1 MDQSQNSSTEFIN
14 SLQDLMHNGDPN
26 NYRWIEVIEVESSHE
41 VIEIESSHEVIE
53 VEFSHEVIEVESSHE
68 VIEVESS

>member
-1 MDQSQNSSTEFIN
+1 MDQSQKSSSQNSEFIN

-53 VEFSHEVIEVESSHE
+53 IESSHE
-68 VIEVESS
+68 VIVVESS